1 VRGKQRATGNVALLF
16 TNQPAES
23 VLDFFRNWMVP
34 EFARG
39 GHVSPTTIVLNPG
52 PLEGFPT
59 MMLDQFRKLGL
70 IAEIE
75 NGKIMLREPYAAAQ
89 EGEALTHEQCKLLE
103 KLDVKL
109 VNFTIVVDCYWSN
122 GEFQAL

>member
-1 VRGKQRATGNVALLF
+1 MSQRVTGNVALLF
-16 TNQPAES
+16 TNQPVEV

-75 NGKIMLREPYAAAQ
+75 NGKIVLREPFTAA
-89 EGEALTHEQCKLLE
+89 
-103 KLDVKL
+103 
-109 VNFTIVVDCYWSN
+109 
-122 GEFQAL
+122 